1 VRCVGCSSRTSM
13 SESLFKVELAHGM
26 YAERQDRNENVLDG
40 WTRNVTGGV
49 WHRLRPFRIRLAG
62 LAKAAGAQAD
72 EVEKLD
78 DEAIRLAMRR
88 VARAALDH
96 PTDAAQA
103 FALAREGCRR
113 SLGMRPFDVQ
123 LMGAAALFAGK
134 LSEMQTGEGKTLTAS
149 LAACIAG
156 VAGLPTH
163 VVTVNDYLAQ
173 RDAEL
178 MGPLYAYFGL
188 EVGTIVTGMSLE
200 ARRRAYACHVTYCTN
215 KELVFDYL
223 KDRVAAGGRASRAQI
238 KVRAHLG
245 GGKGGDM
252 LLRGLYFAIVDE
264 ADSILIDEA
273 RTPLILAEKGESA
286 GDPAVYAQAL
296 ELARE
301 LEAGRDF
308 ELLIANRQLHLTSA
322 GKSAIAARSVGMGE
336 AWTVAHAREQLV
348 SQALRAIYLF
358 HRDQQYLVAEG
369 KVHIVDE
376 YTGRILPGRTWEQGL
391 HQLIEVKE
399 ECPLSEQN
407 RTLARITYQR
417 FFRRYLRLSGMTGT
431 AREVRAE
438 IWAVYGLETVA
449 IPTNRPCIREIH
461 PGRCCV
467 DESEKW
473 REVAREAGRVSAGG
487 RPVLIGTRSVEA
499 SEKLALALSAAGLPH
514 RVLNARQDADE
525 ARVIAEAGQT
535 GVITLATNMAGRGTD
550 IHLGPG
556 VADKGGLHVIL
567 TEYHDSQRI
576 DRQLVGRCA
585 RQGDPGSA
593 VAIVA
598 MDDILF
604 REHGGLTYSLLRR
617 MLPRYLPR
625 FWLDLLRRRAQHA
638 AEAIHARTRR
648 DTLKQD
654 RNLDTMLAFAG
665 NQI

>member
-1 VRCVGCSSRTSM
+1 M
-13 SESLFKVELAHGM
+13 SESLSRVELAHGV
-26 YAERQDRNENVLDG
+26 YVERKDRNENALDS
-40 WTRNVTGGV
+40 WTRNVTGGL
-49 WHRLRPFRIRLAG
+49 WHRMRPFRFRLAE
-62 LAKAAGAQAD
+62 LAKAAGAQAG
-72 EVEKLD
+72 EVEALD
-78 DEAIRLAMRR
+78 DDGLRADLRK

-96 PTDAAQA
+96 PIAAAHA
-103 FALAREGCRR
+103 FALVREASRR
-113 SLGMRPFDVQ
+113 SLDMRPFDVQ

-134 LSEMQTGEGKTLTAS
+134 LSEMQTGEGKTLTAA

-173 RDAEL
+173 RDAEA
-178 MGPLYAYFGL
+178 MGPLYAFFGL
-188 EVGTIVTGMSLE
+188 QVGVIVTGMSLE
-200 ARRRAYACHVTYCTN
+200 ARRQAYACQVTYCTN

-238 KVRAHLG
+238 KMRAHLG
-245 GGKGGDM
+245 NGRNGAM
-252 LLRGLYFAIVDE
+252 LLRGLHFAIVDE

-286 GDPAVYAQAL
+286 GDPEVYAKAL
-296 ELARE
+296 ELARG
-301 LEAGRDF
+301 LDAGVHF

-322 GKSAIAARSVGMGE
+322 GKAALAMRCAGLGD
-336 AWTVAHAREQLV
+336 AWTASQAREQIV
-348 SQALRAIYLF
+348 AQALRALYFF
-358 HRDQQYLVAEG
+358 HRDQQYLVAED

-399 ECPLSEQN
+399 GCPLSEQN

-431 AREVRAE
+431 AREVRSE

-449 IPTNRPCIREIH
+449 IPTNRPCIRVTL
-461 PGRCCV
+461 PSRCCA
-467 DESEKW
+467 DEAAKW
-473 REVAREAGRVSAGG
+473 REVALEAGRVHACG
-487 RPVLIGTRSVEA
+487 RPVLIGTRSVDA
-499 SEKLALALSAAGLPH
+499 SEKLSLALTAAGLAH

-525 ARVIAEAGQT
+525 ARVVVEAGQS

-550 IHLGPG
+550 IHLDPG
-556 VADKGGLHVIL
+556 VAEKGGLHVVL

-585 RQGDPGSA
+585 RQGDPGST

-598 MDDILF
+598 LDDALF
-604 REHGGLTYSLLRR
+604 REHGGILHRILLRAFAGN
-617 MLPRYLPR
+617 LPP
-625 FWLDLLRRRAQHA
+625 FWLECLRWRAQRG